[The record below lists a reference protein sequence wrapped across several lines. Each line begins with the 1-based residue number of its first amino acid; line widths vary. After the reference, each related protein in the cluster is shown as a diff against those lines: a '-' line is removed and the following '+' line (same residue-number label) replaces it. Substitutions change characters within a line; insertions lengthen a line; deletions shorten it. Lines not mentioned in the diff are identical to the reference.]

1 MCCRNLA
8 TSAHLQVCV
17 VMSLDHMAHPLEC
30 CFDVV
35 DAAAAAAMQRG
46 VQKTINGRVVVEWS
60 PTPPNKK
67 GTVVEAAAE
76 GEWKGK
82 PCEARARGEYAQRR
96 S

>member
-1 MCCRNLA
+1 VCCRNLA
-8 TSAHLQVCV
+8 TSAHLQARV
-17 VMSLDHMAHPLEC
+17 VMSLDHMAHPFKR
-30 CFDVV
+30 CFGVV
-35 DAAAAAAMQRG
+35 DAAAAAMQRG